1 MDPETK
7 PQRFALLRRIAAS
20 RITTVVAVVLAV
32 AVLTTGTL
40 LAFSKF
46 FPPATDYGYDRAP
59 SAFPTTIAPLGSP
72 ALTRGQTMPI
82 GLQSISDAGIDS
94 IELWE
99 GDALYLRITDV
110 ETTKVNGAVIADLTL
125 DYAPLLAG
133 VHIVM
138 ARVTNDKGQ
147 VSQSDPLTVA
157 VLDNAI
163 DTGSVSS
170 YAVGDPAA
178 SPTVTIHTVPGD
190 TIASIAA
197 RLGTSTDLVSIPDAG
212 IAGSLGASRTADG
225 EFAVGSIA
233 FAPLITQATAHTVE
247 NFGYAPTEIPR
258 VTAAVQDCVVT
269 VTATSES
276 LSVYAS
282 TPMHAGF
289 ARIGDVSPGKPF
301 VSNALPI
308 GPSTIIAYKSGTA
321 SSDVSGANAPTEPVT
336 VLVPEDCASAGW
348 TGNAKVVNGILLTDD
363 PVTKPY
369 AYVSVDGATWKR
381 VPEQQGQFLTT
392 GNLNDVRSSLAVDR
406 YDQLDVQ
413 VWSYSDGQATQ
424 AAVGSF
430 CRADMPNADP
440 SHSSGTGT
448 KCQPPGQIPG
458 QTTDASA
465 NALYL
470 SASSPGPGATMSQS
484 IILPGGPTDSVVRGL
499 SADTNVTTTIDL
511 TKQAPVQ
518 LTVNAYKPEFNRVIF
533 QFSYYPI
540 SPATTTLNP
549 PGVFYSTEMSLSTLP
564 LSQNEPGLP
573 RRQAKLTIDP
583 WQWRNAKIGDLTSDN
598 WVTDG
603 GTLALEDEIAANL
616 ALDNLQNDKN
626 VIDTVY
632 VRVVA
637 AQDQY
642 YAKSIPAGFA
652 TQSVKITMV
661 DPTVY
666 GALPNP
672 TAAIIPGVDTTA
684 PDTATRNK
692 CFNVQS
698 LPEANI
704 WAANP
709 YWGPKYSQTEVF
721 GVKKQTQAGDQYYSD
736 RAMAD
741 RYWDVGTTYCL
752 DPNADAKRAQAAADA
767 EDDCSWF
774 CVFTSIFVGAA
785 IGLLTGG
792 PAGALIGAMAGAAVA
807 LGAGSIIAEYYALLK
822 ALWDEIAKAYNT
834 IYDTVNTLLAKFNP
848 ICLQAGLISKDAKA
862 ACVAIAKSVQSAVIT
877 SVTGLP
883 PQLPT
888 SEVLEDIGEG
898 KLQAVLEAGIDIAL
912 GQIGLS
918 CENFEIGSDGEAGLT
933 LLSDNAGNADT
944 QNVLNAARTDDGKLS
959 GCHALAGLVT
969 STVRTQLTNFY
980 GNQVSSIME
989 AYYVPGTVMV
999 PVGDTSPVLA
1009 VSASPA
1015 TGGPFMTACPVTANI
1030 VAVMPYV
1037 WPGNSTPV
1045 LTEFTFKPITS
1056 SLKPKFVGPGFTFSY
1071 YAEIPVPVTPS
1082 LDRNINPAILIAGG
1096 QKPATAAAPY
1106 FTATIDS
1113 PCFDSTLLIRG
1124 YRDGSGSPAY
1134 VGDPRP
1140 VAYYY

>member
-20 RITTVVAVVLAV
+20 RITTVVAVVAALAL
-32 AVLTTGTL
+32 LTTGTL

-46 FPPATDYGYDRAP
+46 FPPVTDYGYDRAP
-59 SAFPTTIAPLGSP
+59 SAFPTTITPLGSP

-99 GDALYLRITDV
+99 GGALYLRITEV
-110 ETTKVNGAVIADLTL
+110 ETATVNGTVVADLTL

-170 YAVGDPAA
+170 FAVGDPAA
-178 SPTVTIHTVPGD
+178 SSTVAIHTVAGD
-190 TIASIAA
+190 TIASVAA

-212 IAGSLGASRTADG
+212 IRGSLGASRAAEGD
-225 EFAVGSIA
+225 FAAGSLA

-247 NFGYAPTEIPR
+247 NFGYAPVEIPR
-258 VTAAVQDCVVT
+258 ITAGVTDCVVT

-289 ARIGDVSPGKPF
+289 ARIGDVSPGTPF
-301 VSNALPI
+301 ASNALPI

-348 TGNAKVVNGILLTDD
+348 TGDAKVVNGILLTDE
-363 PVTKPY
+363 PVTQPY

-413 VWSYSDGQATQ
+413 VWSYADGQATQ
-424 AAVGSF
+424 AAAGSF
-430 CRADMPNADP
+430 CRATMPNPDP

-458 QTTDASA
+458 QTTDAAA
-465 NALYL
+465 NGFSL
-470 SASSPGPGATMSQS
+470 SAAPGFSFGSGATVSQS
-484 IILPGGPTDSVVRGL
+484 VFIPSSTDAVSLGL
-499 SADTNVTTTIDL
+499 NSDTNVTTTIDL
-511 TKQAPVQ
+511 TKQVAVQ
-518 LTVNAYKPEFNRVIF
+518 LSVQAYKPEFDRVIF

-540 SPATTTLNP
+540 SPATTTLRP
-549 PGVFYSTEMSLSTLP
+549 PGVFYSQEMSLSTLP
-564 LSQNEPGLP
+564 KELNEPGLP
-573 RRQAKLTIDP
+573 KREAKLTIDP
-583 WQWRNAKIGDLTSDN
+583 WQWRNAKIGDLTSDDFA
-598 WVTDG
+598 TDG

-632 VRVVA
+632 VRAVA
-637 AQDQY
+637 ADSQY
-642 YAKSIPAGFA
+642 YAKSIPGGFA
-652 TQSVKITMV
+652 TQSVKITMT

-666 GALPNP
+666 GTLPNP
-672 TAAIIPGVDTTA
+672 TAAIVPGIDTTA

-692 CFNVQS
+692 CFTVQS
-698 LPEANI
+698 LPEPNT
-704 WAANP
+704 WVANP
-709 YWGPKYSQTEVF
+709 FFGPEYAYIFGKKTQTEP
-721 GVKKQTQAGDQYYSD
+721 GNEYYSD

-741 RYWDVGTTYCL
+741 RYWDIGNTYCL
-752 DPNADAKRAQAAADA
+752 DPAADAKRAQAAADA
-767 EDDCSWF
+767 ADDCSWF
-774 CVFTSIFVGAA
+774 CVFTSILIGATVGF
-785 IGLLTGG
+785 LTGG
-792 PAGALIGAMAGAAVA
+792 PAGALMGAMAGASVA

-834 IYDTVNTLLAKFNP
+834 IYDTVNTLLAQFNP

-862 ACVAIAKSVQSAVIT
+862 ACVTIAKSVQSAVIT

-888 SEVLEDIGEG
+888 SEVLEKIGEG
-898 KLQAVLEAGIDIAL
+898 KLQAAIEAGLDLAL

-918 CENFEIGSDGEAGLT
+918 CETFEIDSDGETALT
-933 LLSDNAGNADT
+933 ALSDKAGNADT
-944 QNVLNAARTDDGKLS
+944 DSVLNAARTEDGKLS

-969 STVRTQLTNFY
+969 STVRKQLTDFY

-989 AYYVPGTVMV
+989 VSYVPGTVIV
-999 PVGDTSPVLA
+999 PVSDTSPTIA
-1009 VSASPA
+1009 VTASPA
-1015 TGGPFMTACPVTANI
+1015 TSGPFMTGCPVTANI
-1030 VAVMPYV
+1030 VAVMPYLWSGDSKLV
-1037 WPGNSTPV
+1037 Q
-1045 LTEFTFKPITS
+1045 TEFSFKPITS
-1056 SLKPKFVGPGFTFSY
+1056 TLKPKFTGPGFTFQY
-1071 YAEIPVPVTPS
+1071 YAEIPVPLIPS
-1082 LDRNINPAILIAGG
+1082 LDRRINPEILTAGG

-1113 PCFDSTLLIRG
+1113 PCFDSTLLIKG

-1134 VGDPRP
+1134 VPDPRP
-1140 VAYYY
+1140 VTYYY